1 MNVADV
7 EKEYNN
13 GGLVGGVYAY
23 SVDDDVYTL
32 RPILDMDDQADREN
46 QNSLY
51 KNYKDVA
58 SNVTGAGAEIIN
70 DAAYITADGKTYI
83 VDEDTVFVD
92 VDENTIYTGF
102 ENVPD

>member
-7 EKEYNN
+7 EKAYNN

-58 SNVTGAGAEIIN
+58 SNVTGAGARSSMTRLHHRRWQ
-70 DAAYITADGKTYI
+70 DLYCGR
-83 VDEDTVFVD
+83 
-92 VDENTIYTGF
+92 GHCLC
-102 ENVPD
+102 